1 MAITRLKDLVTVFQ
15 NKWTFGD
22 AKFGYD
28 GEVNESHSTQYP
40 LLLINPP
47 LSTMPEIYSGREE
60 YEFEINFYNLYPQA
74 AQSAVTLQHRWDNLQ
89 DLAME
94 WFDMVLKN
102 YQDNAVDV
110 YLNDESVEIERV
122 KEVAND
128 RLVQIKF
135 TFTMSA
141 FSKCFRPVSSYPSD
155 IANLVTW
162 LRADS
167 GLTFDIPTKQVSAWA
182 NQVSG
187 GGSTSLSQS
196 TKNRQPLRYGYDGAN
211 DKARIE
217 YNGTSN
223 YMTTD
228 GDSPLGNEITFFFVA
243 QNTLSSGYL
252 GKYFSYIDQDGIE
265 LHFGSKNGVFTGFF
279 SDDSG
284 NGGEVSIDG
293 ANTGQYHIGVAK
305 LHNKTLYLEYN
316 NTLSDSLHDAS
327 YNHSTTHDN
336 NAFDIGYKTSAPST
350 NYLKGNLQEII
361 IYNAALDNDKIA
373 EVKSYLN
380 NKFKIY

>member
-1 MAITRLKDLVTVFQ
+1 MAITRLKDLVTVFES
-15 NKWTFGD
+15 KWTFGD

-28 GEVNESHSTQYP
+28 GEVNESHNTQYP

-102 YQDNAVDV
+102 YQDNVVDV

-187 GGSTSLSQS
+187 GSSTSLSQS

-217 YNGTSN
+217 FNGTSN
-223 YMTTD
+223 FMTTD
-228 GDSPLGNEITFFFVA
+228 GDSPLGNAITFFFVA

-265 LHFGSKNGVFTGFF
+265 LHFGSKNGIFTGFF

-284 NGGEVSIDG
+284 NGGEVSITG

-316 NTLSDSLHDAS
+316 NTLSNSLHDAS

-336 NAFDIGYKTSAPST
+336 NSFDIGYKTSAPST

-361 IYNAALDNDKIA
+361 IYNAALDNAKIA
-373 EVKSYLN
+373 EVKTYLN

>member
-1 MAITRLKDLVTVFQ
+1 MAITRLKDIVTVFE

-22 AKFGYD
+22 SKFGYD
-28 GEVNESHSTQYP
+28 GEVNEAHSTQYP

-74 AQSAVTLQHRWDNLQ
+74 AQSAVTLQHRWHNLQ

-102 YQDNAVDV
+102 YQDNVVDV

-141 FSKCFRPVSSYPSD
+141 FSKCFRPTSTYPSD

-167 GLTFDIPTKQVSAWA
+167 GLTFDIPTKKISAWTD
-182 NQVSG
+182 QSG
-187 GGSTSLSQS
+187 NTNSVAQA
-196 TKNRQPLRYGYDGAN
+196 TKSKQALRYGYDGAN

-217 YNGTSN
+217 FNGTSN
-223 YMTTD
+223 YFVSN
-228 GDSPLGNEITFFFVA
+228 GDSPIASGFTIFFVA
-243 QNTLSSGYL
+243 QNTLSAGYE
-252 GKYFSYIDQDGIE
+252 GKYFSYINGNSILE
-265 LHFGSKNGVFTGFF
+265 FGSKNGLFTGKFA
-279 SDDSG
+279 DASG
-284 NGGEVSIDG
+284 DG
-293 ANTGQYHIGVAK
+293 AELSLASAATGNYHIGMAK
-305 LHNKTLYLEYN
+305 LHNKRLYLEYN
-316 NTLSDSLHDAS
+316 NTLSNSVQESGYDNSH
-327 YNHSTTHDN
+327 TFN
-336 NAFDIGYKTSAPST
+336 NADYTIGYKISAAAT
-350 NYLKGNLQEII
+350 NYLKGNLQEVIV
-361 IYNAALDNDKIA
+361 YNSVLSDAEIA
-373 EVKSYLN
+373 NVKSYLN
-380 NKFKIY
+380 TKYKIY